1 MASQMIEVLKS
12 FPKFDDPKCVG
23 TEDMFF
29 PESMHSWEKRT
40 PMLRMICNS
49 CSHKVECLNYALEN
63 IIEEGFWGGMTPE
76 ERKKI
81 QTKEKQQN
89 KRYRE
94 IQEYLSLGLNEDEL
108 AEKLQIKKASLKRV
122 ILRAKR
128 KGLIQ

>member
-1 MASQMIEVLKS
+1 
-12 FPKFDDPKCVG
+12 
-23 TEDMFF
+23 
-29 PESMHSWEKRT
+29 
-40 PMLRMICNS
+40 MLRMICNS